1 MPQFNS
7 LSSFQHNGPSMERY
21 PDFTPVFP
29 PITAPSSD
37 GLIEQSSFNTTR
49 LLSTATQSLTTT
61 DQIQPMQPVSGPLH
75 DVSTTQSLIAAL
87 QATMAPSVTRTPV
100 VIPGAKKRKRA
111 TDELTPARRISPH
124 LRHGII
130 LGAIVAVMIT
140 TLISLAPLKGGQAS
154 VPLISGAADW
164 VQAQQQGRDITGH
177 TFVTLAQANA
187 TPGNAPVTAPATNP
201 VQPPMVLSTSQY
213 VAIARQDAIAN
224 GISPDYFVRQIQVES
239 GFNANAVSP
248 SGAVGIAQFLPST
261 AAGQGFNP
269 YNPIT
274 ALAGAAKYMANLA
287 IQYRGDYAKA
297 LAAYNAGS
305 GTVQYA
311 VAAGGGNWISFLP
324 GETQQYLLKIMGV

>member
-111 TDELTPARRISPH
+111 TDELTPVRRISPH

-140 TLISLAPLKGGQAS
+140 T
-154 VPLISGAADW
+154 
-164 VQAQQQGRDITGH
+164 QQGRDITGH